1 MKKICV
7 LLVGLLTSLVVI
19 AQEATEKKESE
30 AWHPYH
36 RISVMMAN
44 GHIPAMNASTG
55 AFKNTIVPVWGF
67 DYDYWFHP
75 RWAVGLHNDLIIQ
88 QFKVAKEEGGAVVE
102 RVRPF
107 STSVTALY
115 KATEHLIFTAG
126 FGQEWEKNEHLRLY
140 DLGVEY
146 GWELPKDWELSI
158 NGKFEKKLTV
168 YSTWLFGIGISKKI
182 IGRNASSPHKKD

>member
-1 MKKICV
+1 MKKIST
-7 LLVGLLTSLVVI
+7 LLSALLFCLASF
-19 AQEATEKKESE
+19 AQESNEKKEPE
-30 AWHPYH
+30 NWHPYH

-44 GHIPAMNASTG
+44 GHIPAMNASGG
-55 AFKNTIVPVWGF
+55 AVKNTIVPVWGF

-88 QFKVAKEEGGAVVE
+88 EFKVAKEEGGTVVE

-115 KATEHLIFTAG
+115 KATEHLVFTAG
-126 FGQEWEKNEHLRLY
+126 FGQEWEKSEHLRLY
-140 DLGVEY
+140 DFGVEY
-146 GWELPKDWELSI
+146 GWELPKDWELSV
-158 NGKFEKKLTV
+158 NGKFEKKLSV

-182 IGRNASSPHKKD
+182 RSQHASGLQKKD

>member
-1 MKKICV
+1 MKRISIV
-7 LLVGLLTSLVVI
+7 FISIFLYSASF
-19 AQEATEKKESE
+19 AQESIPKKEAE
-30 AWHPYH
+30 KWHPYH

-44 GHIPAMNASTG
+44 GHIPSINTASG

-88 QFKVAKEEGGAVVE
+88 QFKVVKEEGGALVE

-115 KATEHLIFTAG
+115 KATEHLIVTAG
-126 FGQEWEKNEHLRLY
+126 MGQEWEKTEHLRLY
-140 DLGVEY
+140 DVGVEY
-146 GWELPKDWELSI
+146 GWELPKDWELSV
-158 NGKFEKKLTV
+158 NGKFEKKLSV

-182 IGRNASSPHKKD
+182 LGRQATAHQKKD

>member
-1 MKKICV
+1 
-7 LLVGLLTSLVVI
+7 
-19 AQEATEKKESE
+19 
-30 AWHPYH
+30 
-36 RISVMMAN
+36 
-44 GHIPAMNASTG
+44 
-55 AFKNTIVPVWGF
+55 
-67 DYDYWFHP
+67 
-75 RWAVGLHNDLIIQ
+75 VGLHNDLIIQ
-88 QFKVAKEEGGAVVE
+88 EFKVAKEEGGATVE

-115 KATEHLIFTAG
+115 RATEHLIFTAG
-126 FGQEWEKNEHLRLY
+126 IGQEWEKSEHLRLY

-182 IGRNASSPHKKD
+182 IGRNATSSKKKD